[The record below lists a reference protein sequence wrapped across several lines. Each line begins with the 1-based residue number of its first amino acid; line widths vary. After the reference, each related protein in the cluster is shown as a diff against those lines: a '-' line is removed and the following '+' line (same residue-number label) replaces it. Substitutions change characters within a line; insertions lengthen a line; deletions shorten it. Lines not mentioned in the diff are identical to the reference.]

1 MIPHYDCVI
10 CNIIIIHPSFRG
22 HFLLLRYPPP
32 TKGCKKG
39 VNCSLDLYQ
48 WVPNTFAKSSSHSCI
63 KLPSTLVYVPFNNTY
78 YKKWN
83 SCHIIIK
90 ISFCS
95 KLFVNLFIRFSLYS
109 IQSTK
114 SVKLGLLYSLIQMVN
129 VPCNNTCCKIWND
142 TW

>member
-1 MIPHYDCVI
+1 MLPHYYCVI
-10 CNIIIIHPSFRG
+10 CNIIIIHSSFRG

-48 WVPNTFAKSSSHSCI
+48 WVPNTFAKSSCHSSR

-95 KLFVNLFIRFSLYS
+95 KLFVKFSQHPLYIINS
-109 IQSTK
+109 STLSSLRWMIQ
-114 SVKLGLLYSLIQMVN
+114 VVN